1 LPRIEGKRILFI
13 IAQQNFR
20 DEELTIPK
28 QILDKEGAKTT
39 VASITKEEARG
50 MLGLRVIPDVATS
63 DINPNDFDA
72 LVIVGGTGSPKLAEY
87 PEVLNIIKRFDE
99 QGKLIAAIC
108 VAPFILARADIIK
121 GKEVTAYPADF
132 VVAEMRRVGA
142 TYIKKPVVVDGKL
155 ITADGPNSAKEFGE
169 SIVKVLS

>member
-1 LPRIEGKRILFI
+1 LPTIEGKKILFI
-13 IAQQNFR
+13 IAQQNFS
-20 DEELTIPK
+20 DEELTTPK

-39 VASITKEEARG
+39 VASITKDEARG
-50 MLGLRVIPDVATS
+50 MLGLRVIPDIAINNV
-63 DINPNDFDA
+63 NPNDFDA
-72 LVIVGGTGSPKLAEY
+72 LLIVGGTGTPKLAEY

-108 VAPFILARADIIK
+108 VAPYVLARANIIK
-121 GKEVTAYPADF
+121 GKQVTAYPADF
-132 VVAEMRRVGA
+132 VLTEIRRVGA
-142 TYIKKPVVVDGKL
+142 TYIKNPVVVDGRL